1 MPSSY
6 ELKKI
11 IIIKKKKQQW
21 KTSTYHA
28 QKSFSVKEDLTPPKT
43 S

>member
-6 ELKKI
+6 EF
-11 IIIKKKKQQW
+11 KKKK
-21 KTSTYHA
+21 KKSSTYHA
-28 QKSFSVKEDLTPPKT
+28 QKSFSMKEDLTPPKT